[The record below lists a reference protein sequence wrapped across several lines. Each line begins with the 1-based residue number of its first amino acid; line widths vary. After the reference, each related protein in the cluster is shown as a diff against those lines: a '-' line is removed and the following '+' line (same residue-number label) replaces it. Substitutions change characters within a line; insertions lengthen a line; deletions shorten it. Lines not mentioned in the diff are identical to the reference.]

1 MERDIRRKK
10 QLLVYPLSANRCL
23 THSPQDECR
32 EDEMGSLQPQAPS
45 NTSSTAQPWYRKSA
59 QQAMADLQTSSTGL
73 APEEAKARL
82 LRLGPNALPAKAV
95 DPIWLRFA
103 RHFNDVLIYIL
114 LAAALATAMMGH
126 WTDTLVIISV
136 AVINAAI
143 GFFQENKAEKS
154 LAALRGMLSSTA
166 RVVRNGQKLEIDAS
180 ELVPGDV
187 VLLRPGDKI
196 PADVRLFEAHH
207 LQVEESMLTGES
219 LSVAKHTDALDHEA
233 QLADRTNLAFSG
245 THVSAGNAK
254 GVVIATG
261 VATEL
266 GKINRMIAT
275 VDETETPLLRQIAQL
290 GKRIFQLI
298 VGMMVLLF
306 IIGFFGHDYPLGE
319 LSLSLISLAVASV
332 PEGLPAIVSIILSL
346 GVQRMARNKAII
358 RKLPTVET
366 LGAMNVIC
374 SDKTGTLTMNEMTV
388 KQVLTAKHF
397 YGVSGES
404 YEPRGRITLA
414 GATEA
419 LDWAEHPDLLAF
431 IRAVDICNDSSL
443 QRDDDGRWS
452 VVGGPTEGALKVLAR
467 KAALAPVEVQR
478 MGKIPFDSA
487 YKYMAR
493 RCDVDGQRL
502 IYLKGAPDVLL
513 SMCEQQLG
521 IDGPQ
526 PLDRDYWE
534 REMHHIAEHGLRML
548 AAAYRPVPDAGGD
561 IDHDD
566 LRQGMVFLGVAG
578 LMDPPRPEAVEAIAL
593 CKQAGI
599 EVKMITGDHP
609 DTAVAIARMLG
620 MGNDL
625 RAMTGKELQ
634 QTDDTRLKT
643 VAMQYSVFA
652 RTSPEHKLRLVR
664 ALQANGQVVGM
675 TGDGVNDAPA
685 LKQADVGIAM
695 GIKGTE
701 VTKEAADM
709 VLTDDN
715 FSTITNAVREGR
727 RVYDN
732 LKKTVLFILPT
743 NMAQGL
749 LIVMALLVGAVVPLS
764 PLQILWMNMATSTT
778 LSFALAFEPGEAGMM
793 HRTPRKAG
801 ESILNLYAVWRVLF
815 VGGLLTAAAFL
826 LESWMVAD
834 GQDTDHIR
842 SMILHTLVT
851 AQWAYLFNC
860 RLQDQFSLNMALL
873 RNGALLTVTLGLILL
888 QCLLFY
894 VPFMQTAFH
903 TVPLTFSNWMVALA
917 IGVLVF
923 FAVELEKLV
932 VRRWQMSK
940 RT

>member
-1 MERDIRRKK
+1 
-10 QLLVYPLSANRCL
+10 
-23 THSPQDECR
+23 
-32 EDEMGSLQPQAPS
+32 MGSLQPQTRS
-45 NTSSTAQPWYRKSA
+45 TTRSTAQPWYRKST
-59 QQAMADLQTSSTGL
+59 QQTMVDLHTSTAGL
-73 APEEAKARL
+73 TPEEAGSRL

-95 DPIWLRFA
+95 EPIWLRFA

-114 LAAALATAMMGH
+114 LAAALATALMGH
-126 WTDTLVIISV
+126 WTDTLVIIIV
-136 AVINAAI
+136 ALINAAI

-166 RVVRNGQKLEIDAS
+166 RVVRGGQKLEVDAG
-180 ELVPGDV
+180 ELVPGDIV
-187 VLLRPGDKI
+187 VLRPGDKI
-196 PADVRLFEAHH
+196 PADVRLFEVHQ

-219 LSVAKHTDALDHEA
+219 LTVAKQTEALDHEA
-233 QLADRTNLAFSG
+233 QLADRSNLAFSG
-245 THVSAGNAK
+245 TSVSAGNAK
-254 GVVIATG
+254 GVVVETG
-261 VATEL
+261 TATEL

-298 VGMMVLLF
+298 IGMMALLF
-306 IIGFFGHDYPLGE
+306 IIGFFWHDYPLGE
-319 LSLSLISLAVASV
+319 LSLSLISLAVAAV

-388 KQVLTAKHF
+388 KHVLTANRF
-397 YGVSGES
+397 YGVGGQS

-419 LDWAEHPDLLAF
+419 LDWTAHGNLAAF

-443 QRDDDGRWS
+443 QRDEDGRWT

-467 KAALAPVEVQR
+467 KAELAPVDVR
-478 MGKIPFDSA
+478 RLGKIPFDSA

-493 RCDVDGQRL
+493 RCDVDGESL

-513 SMCEQQLG
+513 NMCQQQLG
-521 IDGPQ
+521 ADGPEA
-526 PLDRDYWE
+526 LDRAYWE
-534 REMHHIAEHGLRML
+534 REMSHIAEQGLRML
-548 AAAYRPVPDAGGD
+548 AAAYRAVPGAGGE
-561 IDHDD
+561 IAHDD
-566 LRQGMVFLGVAG
+566 LHQGMVFLGVAG
-578 LMDPPRPEAVEAIAL
+578 LMDPPRPEAIEAIAL

-599 EVKMITGDHP
+599 QVKMITGDHP

-625 RAMTGKELQ
+625 RAMTGQELE
-634 QTDDTRLKT
+634 QTDDAALQAL
-643 VAMQYSVFA
+643 VMHYSVFA

-715 FSTITNAVREGR
+715 FSTIANAVREGR

-793 HRTPRKAG
+793 RRSPRKAG
-801 ESILNLYAVWRVLF
+801 ESILNAYAVWRVLF
-815 VGGLLTAAAFL
+815 VGVLLTAAAFL
-826 LESWMVAD
+826 LEAWMVAD
-834 GQDTDHIR
+834 GQDTDTIR
-842 SMILHTLVT
+842 TMVLHTLVT

-860 RLQDQFSLNMALL
+860 RLQDQFSLNLALL

-888 QCLLFY
+888 QCLISY
-894 VPFMQTAFH
+894 APFMQTAFH
-903 TVPLTFSNWMVALA
+903 TVPLSFSNWMVALG

-932 VRRWQMSK
+932 VRRWKASK
-940 RT
+940 SA

>member
-1 MERDIRRKK
+1 
-10 QLLVYPLSANRCL
+10 
-23 THSPQDECR
+23 
-32 EDEMGSLQPQAPS
+32 MGSLQPQ
-45 NTSSTAQPWYRKSA
+45 TRSTTDTHSQPWYRKSA
-59 QQAMADLQTSSTGL
+59 EQVMIELQTSVTGL
-73 APEEAKARL
+73 APEEAEARL
-82 LRLGPNALPAKAV
+82 QRLGPNALPAKAC
-95 DPIWLRFA
+95 DPIWLRFL
-103 RHFNDVLIYIL
+103 RQFNNVLIYIL
-114 LAAALATAMMGH
+114 LAAAVATALMGH
-126 WTDTLVIISV
+126 WTDTLVIITV

-166 RVVRNGQKLEIDAS
+166 RVVRGGQKLEIDAS
-180 ELVPGDV
+180 QLVPGDIV
-187 VLLRPGDKI
+187 VLRPGDKV
-196 PADVRLFEAHH
+196 PADVRLYEVHN
-207 LQVEESMLTGES
+207 LQLEESMLTGES
-219 LSVAKHTDALDHEA
+219 LTVGKQSEALDHDA
-233 QLADRTNLAFSG
+233 QLADRSNLAFSG
-245 THVSAGNAK
+245 TSVSAGNAK
-254 GVVIATG
+254 GVVIETG
-261 VATEL
+261 TATEL
-266 GKINRMIAT
+266 GKINRMIAA
-275 VDETETPLLRQIAQL
+275 VDEIETPLLRQIAQL
-290 GKRIFQLI
+290 GRRIFQLI
-298 VGMMVLLF
+298 AGMMAVLF
-306 IIGFFGHDYPLGE
+306 IVGFFWHDFALGE

-346 GVQRMARNKAII
+346 GVQRMANNKAII

-366 LGAMNVIC
+366 LGAMTVIC

-388 KQVLTAKHF
+388 KHVLIANTF
-397 YGVSGES
+397 YGVGGES

-419 LDWAEHPDLLAF
+419 VDFAVHANLQAF

-443 QRDDDGRWS
+443 QCDEQGRWT
-452 VVGGPTEGALKVLAR
+452 VVGAPTEGALKVLAR
-467 KAALAPVEVQR
+467 KADLAPVQVQR
-478 MGKIPFDSA
+478 FGKIPFDSA

-521 IDGPQ
+521 SNGPQ
-526 PLDRDYWE
+526 PLDRAYWE
-534 REMHHIAEHGLRML
+534 REMSHIAEHGLRML
-548 AAAYRPVPDAGGD
+548 AAAYRPVSDAGTEISHAD
-561 IDHDD
+561 V
-566 LRQGMVFLGVAG
+566 RQGMIFLGVAG
-578 LMDPPRPEAVEAIAL
+578 LMDPPRPEAIEAIAM

-599 EVKMITGDHP
+599 QVKMITGDHP

-625 RAMTGKELQ
+625 RAMTGQELEQ
-634 QTDDTRLKT
+634 ADDVALKSL
-643 VAMQYSVFA
+643 AMQHSVFA

-732 LKKTVLFILPT
+732 LKKTVLFILPS

-749 LIVMALLVGAVVPLS
+749 LIVMAILVGAVVPLS

-778 LSFALAFEPGEAGMM
+778 LSFALAFEPGEPGMM
-793 HRTPRKAG
+793 RRLPRKAG
-801 ESILNLYAVWRVLF
+801 ESILNFYAVWRVLF

-834 GQDTDHIR
+834 GQDTNHIR

-888 QCLLFY
+888 QCLIFY
-894 VPFMQTAFH
+894 MPFMQTAFH
-903 TVPLTFSNWMVALA
+903 TVPLSFGNWMVALG

-932 VRRWQMSK
+932 VRRWKARHSA
-940 RT
+940 